1 MASRTRHAYS
11 PISNPVTTA
20 YGTARLM
27 IRSMSCSVCLD
38 SALDRAPVRSCA
50 TSLPAVKAG
59 ASAYAYVVRT
69 TVAGVLLAAGEGSRF
84 GRPKALVELNGQ
96 TLAERGVNLLR
107 AGGAHP
113 ILVVAGAVPVELDG
127 TDSVYNPAWRTGMGS
142 SLRAALQALSAATD
156 AGPTDEADTAAGA
169 ATDAG
174 PTDEAATDAGPTDEA
189 GADVG
194 AVVVALADQPLV
206 GAEAVA
212 RLIAAYRDGAT
223 VAVAAYGGQPRN
235 PVLLA
240 REHWAEVI
248 ATAAGDQGARTF
260 LRSRPD
266 LVTLVECGDTGRP
279 DDIDTPADL
288 ARMAAATERA

>member
-1 MASRTRHAYS
+1 M
-11 PISNPVTTA
+11 
-20 YGTARLM
+20 
-27 IRSMSCSVCLD
+27 
-38 SALDRAPVRSCA
+38 
-50 TSLPAVKAG
+50 
-59 ASAYAYVVRT
+59 RT

-113 ILVVAGAVPVELDG
+113 ILIVTGAVPIEFSG
-127 TDSVYNPAWRTGMGS
+127 THTVYNPEWNTGMGS
-142 SLRAALQALSAATD
+142 SLRAALQALTGTGTGTGSGTGTGTSTGSGTGTGTASGVPNG
-156 AGPTDEADTAAGA
+156 AG
-169 ATDAG
+169 
-174 PTDEAATDAGPTDEA
+174 
-189 GADVG
+189 VG

-212 RLIAAYRDGAT
+212 RLIAAYRDGAS

-240 REHWAEVI
+240 REHWAEVV
-248 ATAAGDQGARTF
+248 ATATGDQGARTF
-260 LRSRPD
+260 LRARPD

-288 ARMAAATERA
+288 ARITAFRD